1 MQAKHVLASCCDLDE
16 QNQQKPISRQNCA
29 SREMVLSWHVLLC
42 CLIHSALACDAR
54 RRSKLKA
61 TTGQLL
67 HPNGTCSDEGAPA
80 LAWVGVGAGIVAG
93 FCAVFLTVVYLTDRA
108 DEKKY
113 AAAAKVR
120 AAEEASAR
128 ARLRI

>member
-1 MQAKHVLASCCDLDE
+1 M
-16 QNQQKPISRQNCA
+16 
-29 SREMVLSWHVLLC
+29 
-42 CLIHSALACDAR
+42 
-54 RRSKLKA
+54 
-61 TTGQLL
+61 
-67 HPNGTCSDEGAPA
+67 
-80 LAWVGVGAGIVAG
+80 AWVGVGAGIVAG